1 MTIFY
6 LAKQGYGSIK
16 EIRAMDTK
24 EFLDL
29 VEYEQI
35 SQSIERYQLQESQ
48 KGKK

>member
-6 LAKQGYGSIK
+6 LAKQGYGSLS
-16 EIRAMDTK
+16 ELRAMDTK

-35 SQSIERYQLQESQ
+35 SSAIERHHIKEARKSR
-48 KGKK
+48 